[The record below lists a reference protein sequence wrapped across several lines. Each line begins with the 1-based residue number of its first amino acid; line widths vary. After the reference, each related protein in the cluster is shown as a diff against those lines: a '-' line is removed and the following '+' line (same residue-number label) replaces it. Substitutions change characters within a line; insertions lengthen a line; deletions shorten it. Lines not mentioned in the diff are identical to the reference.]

1 MLTPVIFIV
10 GPTGSGKSR
19 LALMLARKLKAE
31 IISAD
36 SMQIYRGM
44 DIGTAK
50 PTRKEQRIIPHHL
63 LSKITS
69 RSECSVFKYQNLALK
84 ALQKI
89 IRRRHL
95 PIVVGGSGLY
105 IKALIDGLSPLP
117 GKQVQYRKQ
126 LEKMDAAQLHER
138 LKKINL
144 NLASTIHV
152 NNKKRLIRTL
162 EIIETPHPNLPP
174 SATKRG
180 EIRPQSVLGRIAPT
194 FAKRHGGIRR
204 IPPKICGGQGGKE
217 SSRSISSSLMG
228 KDKGGGLFQFGFT
241 PVIFG
246 LNRDRKELYER
257 IEKRVD
263 QMFSAGWIHEVK
275 RLRKTG
281 LSKTA
286 QYAIGYKEILE
297 YLEGDRSE
305 EEVKSEIKKR
315 TRHLAKKQMT
325 WFRRDERIKWYFVAG
340 EKYSSAS
347 REILKKIRKEL
358 VYAS

>member
-19 LALMLARKLKAE
+19 LALTLARKLKAE

-50 PTRKEQRIIPHHL
+50 PTRKEQKIVPHHL

-117 GKQVQYRKQ
+117 GKQVQYRKK
-126 LEKMDAAQLHER
+126 LEQIDAFELYER
-138 LKKINL
+138 LKKLDPVI
-144 NLASTIHV
+144 AAKIHFH
-152 NNKKRLIRTL
+152 NKKRIIRAL
-162 EIIETPHPNLPP
+162 EIIETSKSSQAYLNKETSGLR
-174 SATKRG
+174 KYG
-180 EIRPQSVLGRIAPT
+180 MKSV
-194 FAKRHGGIRR
+194 
-204 IPPKICGGQGGKE
+204 
-217 SSRSISSSLMG
+217 
-228 KDKGGGLFQFGFT
+228 
-241 PVIFG
+241 VFG

-263 QMFSAGWIHEVK
+263 QMFDAGWIHEVK

-286 QYAIGYKEILE
+286 RYAIGYKEILE

-305 EEVKSEIKKR
+305 KEVKSEIKKR

-347 REILKKIRKEL
+347 REILKKIQKEL
-358 VYAS
+358 VDAS